1 MEITSNVIG
10 KKVFSVECSDQL
22 KPTFLGIKAPSVS
35 SDIQSVRWNYE
46 TKAAAR
52 FIDRRNYLK
61 CTCARAIKIG
71 RIVKTSFISAVSVLL
86 DICMRGFSLTVL
98 KIMTHKIGYDH
109 NTPLNKLKQVMVGEV
124 NMTTKQQNSY
134 VD

>member
-1 MEITSNVIG
+1 
-10 KKVFSVECSDQL
+10 
-22 KPTFLGIKAPSVS
+22 
-35 SDIQSVRWNYE
+35 
-46 TKAAAR
+46 
-52 FIDRRNYLK
+52 
-61 CTCARAIKIG
+61 
-71 RIVKTSFISAVSVLL
+71 
-86 DICMRGFSLTVL
+86 MRGFSLTVL

>member
-1 MEITSNVIG
+1 MSSE
-10 KKVFSVECSDQL
+10 KKCFQSSAQL

-35 SDIQSVRWNYE
+35 SDIQSVRLNYE
-46 TKAAAR
+46 IKAASR
-52 FIDRRNYLK
+52 FIDRRNDLK
-61 CTCARAIKIG
+61 CTCAEGDKNG
-71 RIVKTSFISAVSVLL
+71 RIVITSFISAVSVLL

-98 KIMTHKIGYDH
+98 KMMTHKIGYDH

>member
-1 MEITSNVIG
+1 MSICV
-10 KKVFSVECSDQL
+10 
-22 KPTFLGIKAPSVS
+22 
-35 SDIQSVRWNYE
+35 
-46 TKAAAR
+46 
-52 FIDRRNYLK
+52 
-61 CTCARAIKIG
+61 
-71 RIVKTSFISAVSVLL
+71 SAVSVLL

-124 NMTTKQQNSY
+124 NMTTKQQNSL